1 MEAKKEK
8 KYMSDIHLEDYT
20 EQYETGFATVDT
32 MIFEGGRREELLN
45 GGWHYAVDQYDT
57 CLRQKWYKERYRDEK
72 GFTVPIDYSFDEWP
86 VMQLPCSWNTIDPM
100 YLLYEGSM
108 VFTRK
113 FSYIAEREET
123 VFLKVGAANYLCRVF
138 LNGKYVGMHRGGS
151 TPAFWNITEYLKA
164 ENRIVL
170 AVDGTRRPEQ
180 VPTEN
185 TDWFNYCGVYRDI
198 ALIRVSKCHIK
209 TFKIALVPDGTFG
222 HVMAKV
228 TLSEKITAK
237 AELVIEE
244 LGVSRKNRSCMM

>member
-1 MEAKKEK
+1 
-8 KYMSDIHLEDYT
+8 MSDIHLEDYT

-170 AVDGTRRPEQ
+170 AVD
-180 VPTEN
+180 
-185 TDWFNYCGVYRDI
+185 
-198 ALIRVSKCHIK
+198 
-209 TFKIALVPDGTFG
+209 
-222 HVMAKV
+222 
-228 TLSEKITAK
+228 
-237 AELVIEE
+237 
-244 LGVSRKNRSCMM
+244 

>member
-1 MEAKKEK
+1 
-8 KYMSDIHLEDYT
+8 
-20 EQYETGFATVDT
+20 
-32 MIFEGGRREELLN
+32 
-45 GGWHYAVDQYDT
+45 
-57 CLRQKWYKERYRDEK
+57 
-72 GFTVPIDYSFDEWP
+72 
-86 VMQLPCSWNTIDPM
+86 
-100 YLLYEGSM
+100 M

-198 ALIRVSKCHIK
+198 ALIRVPKCHIK

-244 LGVSRKNRSCMM
+244 LGVSRKIQLENGAGEVVLMQNRSFGHRKNRSCMM

>member
-1 MEAKKEK
+1 M
-8 KYMSDIHLEDYT
+8 
-20 EQYETGFATVDT
+20 
-32 MIFEGGRREELLN
+32 
-45 GGWHYAVDQYDT
+45 
-57 CLRQKWYKERYRDEK
+57 
-72 GFTVPIDYSFDEWP
+72 
-86 VMQLPCSWNTIDPM
+86 
-100 YLLYEGSM
+100 
-108 VFTRK
+108 
-113 FSYIAEREET
+113 
-123 VFLKVGAANYLCRVF
+123 GAANYLCRVF

-198 ALIRVSKCHIK
+198 ALIRVPKCHIK

-228 TLSEKITAK
+228 TLSEKSQPRQS
-237 AELVIEE
+237 LS
-244 LGVSRKNRSCMM
+244 SRSLA

>member
-1 MEAKKEK
+1 MA
-8 KYMSDIHLEDYT
+8 DNIWT
-20 EQYETGFATVDT
+20 AAV
-32 MIFEGGRREELLN
+32 EGIAARGRANN
-45 GGWHYAVDQYDT
+45 GAEGD
-57 CLRQKWYKERYRDEK
+57 YRDEK

-113 FSYIAEREET
+113 ISYIAEREET

-180 VPTEN
+180 GPTGS
-185 TDWFNYCGVYRDI
+185 T
-198 ALIRVSKCHIK
+198 
-209 TFKIALVPDGTFG
+209 
-222 HVMAKV
+222 
-228 TLSEKITAK
+228 TA
-237 AELVIEE
+237 AYTAI
-244 LGVSRKNRSCMM
+244 SH